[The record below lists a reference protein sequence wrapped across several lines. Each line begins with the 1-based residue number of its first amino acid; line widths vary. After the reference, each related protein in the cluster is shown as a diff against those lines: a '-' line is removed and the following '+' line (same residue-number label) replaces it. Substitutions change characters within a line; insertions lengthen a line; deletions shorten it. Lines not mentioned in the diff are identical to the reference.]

1 MRELMNTNN
10 PFLQNL
16 LNHSDKCLTG
26 CYKCLH
32 RYGNQS
38 YHGLLD
44 WRLGLDVIQLF
55 LNNNYLTGIDGNFT
69 SPGILD
75 WKVIA
80 EKLAIEA
87 SKLYSTQ
94 VITKGGIPVLEI
106 DSSQNKWAAVV
117 HPFWNTD
124 ILRDYNPELD
134 EWELEIGSLSFISTF
149 DLARKIG
156 VTISKL
162 RAS

>member
-1 MRELMNTNN
+1 M
-10 PFLQNL
+10 
-16 LNHSDKCLTG
+16 
-26 CYKCLH
+26 H

-55 LNNNYLTGIDGNFT
+55 LNNNYLAGIDGNFT

-106 DSSQNKWAAVV
+106 DCSQNKWAAVV